1 MRRWPLLGAM
11 TLSMMALGSLA
22 GAQEVAIYRCT
33 DPTGALTVQNMPCPK
48 GMQQQKKLMTAPAAV
63 PFAPGGATNPAPA
76 PAMPAA
82 QPRAAAQAAASAPAA
97 PATPAALP
105 APTVTSTSTLPPP
118 PLFECTAHDNGRY
131 FTEDREPATRCLP
144 MQTTNLAGGPAT
156 GGGSACEVV
165 TDRCAPVPDQSLCE
179 AWRKRAEQAESTWR
193 FSDEAQ
199 SAERKQRYEQMRR
212 VLDESRCA
220 NPAATP

>member
-1 MRRWPLLGAM
+1 MSRALWLMLLLGWVP
-11 TLSMMALGSLA
+11 
-22 GAQEVAIYRCT
+22 GANAQDVAIYRCT
-33 DPTGALTVQNMPCPK
+33 DPSGALTVQNMPCPK
-48 GMQQQKKLMTAPAAV
+48 GMQQQKKMMTAPAAV
-63 PFAPGGATNPAPA
+63 PFAPGGTPAPA
-76 PAMPAA
+76 PVRTAPAA
-82 QPRAAAQAAASAPAA
+82 RQPPASPAAVPAA
-97 PATPAALP
+97 PAAASTPPPLTP
-105 APTVTSTSTLPPP
+105 TSTLPPP

-179 AWRKRAEQAESTWR
+179 AWRKRAEQAEATWR

-199 SAERKQRYEQMRR
+199 SAERKQRYDQMRR

-220 NPAATP
+220 NPSAAP

>member
-1 MRRWPLLGAM
+1 M

-63 PFAPGGATNPAPA
+63 PLAPGGATNPAPA

-97 PATPAALP
+97 PP

-193 FSDEAQ
+193 FSDDAQ

>member
-1 MRRWPLLGAM
+1 M

-105 APTVTSTSTLPPP
+105 ASTVTSTSTLPPP

-193 FSDEAQ
+193 FSDDAQ

>member
-1 MRRWPLLGAM
+1 MKRWLWVALLA
-11 TLSMMALGSLA
+11 SAELA
-22 GAQEVAIYRCT
+22 NAQEVAIYRCT
-33 DPTGALTVQNMPCPK
+33 DPAGALTVQNMPCPK
-48 GMQQQKKLMTAPAAV
+48 GMQQQKKLVTVPAAV
-63 PFAPGGATNPAPA
+63 PFTQGGSGAAAPA
-76 PAMPAA
+76 RTAPAA
-82 QPRAAAQAAASAPAA
+82 QPQATPKTDAPASAPAA
-97 PATPAALP
+97 TPAPVAATPPAAP
-105 APTVTSTSTLPPP
+105 STSTLPPP

-165 TDRCAPVPDQSLCE
+165 TDRCAPVPDQRLCE
-179 AWRKRAEQAESTWR
+179 AWRQRAEQAESTWR

-199 SAERKQRYEQMRR
+199 SAERKQRYVQMRR

-220 NPAATP
+220 HPSATP

>member
-1 MRRWPLLGAM
+1 MRLWLLLPLIGWMSVA
-11 TLSMMALGSLA
+11 S
-22 GAQEVAIYRCT
+22 AQDVTIYRCT

-48 GMQQQKKLMTAPAAV
+48 GVQQQKKVMTAPAAV
-63 PFAPGGATNPAPA
+63 PFSPGGSSAASPTRVAPS
-76 PAMPAA
+76 A
-82 QPRAAAQAAASAPAA
+82 QPRTSSKTDAPATAPAAAPVPVASAP
-97 PATPAALP
+97 PASTS
-105 APTVTSTSTLPPP
+105 TSTSTLPPP

-156 GGGSACEVV
+156 GDGSACEVV

-179 AWRKRAEQAESTWR
+179 AWRKRAEQAEATWR

-199 SAERKQRYEQMRR
+199 SAERKQRYDQMRR

-220 NPAATP
+220 DPSTTP

>member
-1 MRRWPLLGAM
+1 MSRMRLAALLAM
-11 TLSMMALGSLA
+11 AWVSG
-22 GAQEVAIYRCT
+22 GNAQDVAIYRCT
-33 DPTGALTVQNMPCPK
+33 DPSGALMVQNMPCPK

-63 PFAPGGATNPAPA
+63 PFAPGTPPAPA
-76 PAMPAA
+76 PVRTAPVAPAPPAAAPAA
-82 QPRAAAQAAASAPAA
+82 QAPA
-97 PATPAALP
+97 PI
-105 APTVTSTSTLPPP
+105 TSMSTLPPP

-179 AWRKRAEQAESTWR
+179 AWSKRAEQAESSWR

-212 VLDESRCA
+212 VLEESRCA

>member
-1 MRRWPLLGAM
+1 M

-22 GAQEVAIYRCT
+22 GAQEVTIYRCT
-33 DPTGALTVQNMPCPK
+33 DPAGALTVQNMPCPK

-63 PFAPGGATNPAPA
+63 PFAPGGAANPAPA
-76 PAMPAA
+76 HAVPAA
-82 QPRAAAQAAASAPAA
+82 QARAAAQAAAPGPAA
-97 PATPAALP
+97 PATPATPA

-199 SAERKQRYEQMRR
+199 SAERKQRYAQMRR

>member
-1 MRRWPLLGAM
+1 MRRRTLSGAM
-11 TLSMMALGSLA
+11 ALSMMALGSLA

-33 DPTGALTVQNMPCPK
+33 DPAGALTVQNMPCPK

-63 PFAPGGATNPAPA
+63 PFAPGGASNPSPA

-82 QPRAAAQAAASAPAA
+82 QPRTAAQAAASAPAA
-97 PATPAALP
+97 PATPAAPP

>member
-1 MRRWPLLGAM
+1 M

-22 GAQEVAIYRCT
+22 GAQEVTIYRCT
-33 DPTGALTVQNMPCPK
+33 DPAGALTVQNMPCPK

-63 PFAPGGATNPAPA
+63 PFAPGGAANPAPA
-76 PAMPAA
+76 HAVPAA
-82 QPRAAAQAAASAPAA
+82 QARAAAQAAAPGPAA
-97 PATPAALP
+97 PATPAAPP

-199 SAERKQRYEQMRR
+199 SAERKQRYAQMRR

>member
-1 MRRWPLLGAM
+1 M
-11 TLSMMALGSLA
+11 TLSMMALGSPA

-193 FSDEAQ
+193 FSDDAQ